1 MTEALRKFE
10 ASQENHSCARASSI
24 LAEIEFESGNVE
36 AALASTLRAINL
48 YNAMELPHFTLMPL
62 ANVSM
67 YLNALGRSFESL
79 ALSHRNIPE
88 LVKYGQQIGVVTS
101 LQHSAFALATLG
113 RLGDAARIAGFCDS
127 RFRAAGM
134 ERWPGDVPEL
144 ERFMRLLREQL
155 DTAALKSLLEEG
167 ALLEEAAAVDLTMAA
182 AGAMVEGAERDQT
195 PNFEPTT

>member
-1 MTEALRKFE
+1 
-10 ASQENHSCARASSI
+10 
-24 LAEIEFESGNVE
+24 
-36 AALASTLRAINL
+36 
-48 YNAMELPHFTLMPL
+48 
-62 ANVSM
+62 
-67 YLNALGRSFESL
+67 
-79 ALSHRNIPE
+79 
-88 LVKYGQQIGVVTS
+88 
-101 LQHSAFALATLG
+101 
-113 RLGDAARIAGFCDS
+113 
-127 RFRAAGM
+127 M